1 MPKQK
6 TFIVFQGVLP
16 IMVGVFLF
24 LVTGCLKSKDPGL
37 PVGVQKALNL
47 AHLNRPELMKA
58 ILTYAAP
65 KDSIQLESVYFL
77 ISNLPQQYSIYVSL
91 ADSQGHSVH
100 LNPLS
105 FTSENAIKQHLDSIS
120 HANGTVNY
128 RADSFH
134 VDLNQVNA
142 QYLTLNVESAF
153 EIWQDSKWSQEYPFD
168 VFKKWILPYR
178 AANEPIVHFRKHFI
192 QIFKDKIP
200 PTASSFN
207 AIKVIDTRI
216 NNELTYDPRFDR
228 EANPQNIDELERSR
242 TGSSLDIAIYKVYAL
257 RSMGIPS
264 SIDYCPL
271 YSDTTGGIFVA
282 SALLPDGCWK
292 NLPPKEIP
300 LPFPE
305 KITPKVFRRSFN
317 KIESSMYSKKDQT
330 DHTPAFIGHYD
341 YTDVTDEYLKVG
353 DLLFTD
359 IINDHKFV
367 YLAVFN
373 DKEWKAIDWCQ
384 TDSTKNISFR
394 NVGKGHRY
402 RLMTVTEKEIKYLSD
417 PFHFE

>member
-6 TFIVFQGVLP
+6 TSIVFQGVLP
-16 IMVGVFLF
+16 IMVGVFLL

-58 ILTYAAP
+58 ILTFDAP
-65 KDSIQLESVYFL
+65 EDSIQLKSLYFL

-105 FTSENAIKQHLDSIS
+105 FTSKNAIKQHLDSIS

-178 AANEPIVHFRKHFI
+178 VANEPIANFRKHFI
-192 QIFKDKIP
+192 QILKDKIP
-200 PTASSFN
+200 PSASSFD
-207 AIKVIDTRI
+207 AINLINNRI
-216 NNELTYDPRFDR
+216 NNLLTYDPRFDR
-228 EANPQNIDELERSR
+228 EANPQGINELEQSK

-257 RSMGIPS
+257 RSLGIPS
-264 SIDYCPL
+264 SIDYCPF
-271 YSDTTGGIFVA
+271 YSDTTGGIFTA
-282 SALLPDGCWK
+282 SALLPDGTWK
-292 NLPPKEIP
+292 NLPPKET
-300 LPFPE
+300 PFPFPQN
-305 KITPKVFRRSFN
+305 ITPKVYRRSFE
-317 KIESSMYSKKDQT
+317 KIDNSMYSIKERT
-330 DHTPAFIGHYD
+330 DHTPPFLGHYD
-341 YTDVTDEYLKVG
+341 YTDVSNEYLKVEN
-353 DLLFTD
+353 LHFTD
-359 IINDHKFV
+359 ILNDTKFV

-373 DKEWKAIDWCQ
+373 DKEWKAIDWLK
-384 TDSTKNISFR
+384 TDSTRNILFR
-394 NVGKGHRY
+394 NVGKAHRY
-402 RLMTVTEKEIKYLSD
+402 RLMTVSENERKYLTD
-417 PFHFE
+417 PFFLE